1 MKQEVLLTGDFLA
14 PEVRARLESA
24 FAVSVLP
31 KAGPE
36 REAFLAAGCD
46 AEAVA
51 ATGHSGADAAL
62 IGALP
67 RLKIVACYG
76 VGYDC
81 IDVAAATARGA
92 WVSNTPDVLNDDTA
106 DLALALALAVVRRI
120 PAAERYARGEWETGG
135 DYVLTDGLSGRRLG
149 MLGMGRIG
157 GAIVRRALGFG
168 MEISYHAT
176 ARKPESPYRW
186 AESPKALAAGC
197 DVLCVAAPATAAT
210 RGMVDAEVLRALGAE
225 GYLVNIA
232 RGALVDEAA
241 LISALQN
248 KVIAGAGLD
257 VFADEPR
264 VPEALKGMDNVVL
277 SPHQG
282 SATVRTR
289 LAMSELVADN
299 IGSVLRGDAPLTP
312 VNNPDTPD
320 TPDGEGGR

>member
-1 MKQEVLLTGDFLA
+1 
-14 PEVRARLESA
+14 
-24 FAVSVLP
+24 
-31 KAGPE
+31 
-36 REAFLAAGCD
+36 
-46 AEAVA
+46 
-51 ATGHSGADAAL
+51 
-62 IGALP
+62 
-67 RLKIVACYG
+67 
-76 VGYDC
+76 
-81 IDVAAATARGA
+81 
-92 WVSNTPDVLNDDTA
+92 
-106 DLALALALAVVRRI
+106 
-120 PAAERYARGEWETGG
+120 
-135 DYVLTDGLSGRRLG
+135 
-149 MLGMGRIG
+149 
-157 GAIVRRALGFG
+157 
-168 MEISYHAT
+168 
-176 ARKPESPYRW
+176 
-186 AESPKALAAGC
+186 
-197 DVLCVAAPATAAT
+197 
-210 RGMVDAEVLRALGAE
+210 MVDAEVLRALGAE

-320 TPDGEGGR
+320 GEGGR